1 METMADSIE
10 PTTPETPA
18 TPHRAEAKT
27 RFSKA
32 LDEAKAGAAALKAE
46 ALEKAE
52 ALKADAKVRGD
63 SYMARASE
71 KGEQLKGDA
80 SAYGEQAK
88 AKATELALDTKA
100 KTSEA
105 MISLSRLATE
115 NAPTLDE
122 KLGVKYGDYAR
133 SAARSLESGAAKLDA
148 KSLGELGED
157 ARDVVRKSPGTAI
170 AVAVGAGFLLARL
183 FRSK

>member
-1 METMADSIE
+1 METMAE
-10 PTTPETPA
+10 PTEPTAKDTPA
-18 TPHRAEAKT
+18 NSNRAEAKT

-46 ALEKAE
+46 ALEKAD
-52 ALKADAKVRGD
+52 ALKADAKVRGE
-63 SYMARASE
+63 SYKVKAGA
-71 KGEQLKGDA
+71 KGEQMKGDA
-80 SAYGEQAK
+80 AAYGEQAK
-88 AKATELALDTKA
+88 AKATELALETKA

-105 MISLSRLATE
+105 MVSLSRLATD
-115 NAPTLDE
+115 NAETIDE

-133 SAARSLESGAAKLDA
+133 SAAKSLESGAAKLDA
-148 KSLGELGED
+148 KSLDELGED
-157 ARDVVRKSPGTAI
+157 ARDAVRKSPGTAI

>member
-1 METMADSIE
+1 METMAEPIE
-10 PTTPETPA
+10 PTTPETPVNSN
-18 TPHRAEAKT
+18 RAEAKS

-46 ALEKAE
+46 AVEKAG
-52 ALKADAKVRGD
+52 ALKADAKVKADG
-63 SYMARASE
+63 YKGRAGE

-80 SAYGEQAK
+80 AAYGEQAK
-88 AKATELALDTKA
+88 AKATELALETKA

-105 MISLSRLATE
+105 MVSLGRFATD
-115 NAPTLDE
+115 NAGTIDE

-133 SAARSLESGAAKLDA
+133 SAARSLETGAAKLDA
-148 KSLGELGED
+148 KSLDELGED
-157 ARDVVRKSPGTAI
+157 AREVVRKSPGTAI